1 MRNLILLVFLFCFSW
16 TSFAV
21 PQEDSIAD
29 SKEIIYDELKR
40 NPIDFNDSYLEELKQ
55 QDEFIYVEQDHG
67 ENWWSIFKNW
77 ISNLWNSFLDW
88 LFGDINASGF
98 WATLLQLLPYLVII
112 GVFIFI
118 VWLFIKLNPGKSL
131 MGTPIQ
137 GQAFLSDDEKII
149 QSENIES
156 LIEKAKENKDYRL
169 AVRYYFL
176 LILKNFIDK
185 NIIQYQMEKT
195 NEDYISEINNLQ
207 WQNEF
212 KSLAHVYDF
221 TWYGNFLIQ
230 ENGFFKVEKQFQN
243 LNAQLKSDTDG

>member
-1 MRNLILLVFLFCFSW
+1 MRNLILLIFLFCFSR

-29 SKEIIYDELKR
+29 SKEIIYDELER
-40 NPIDFNDSYLEELKQ
+40 SPIDFNDSYLEELKQ

-98 WATLLQLLPYLVII
+98 WAVLIELLPYLVMI
-112 GVFIFI
+112 GIFILI

-131 MGTPIQ
+131 MGSRDESSV
-137 GQAFLSDDEKII
+137 FLSEDEKII
-149 QSENIES
+149 QSQNIEH

-176 LILKNFIDK
+176 LILKRLIDRK
-185 NIIQYQMEKT
+185 VINYEMEKT
-195 NEDYISEINNLQ
+195 NEDYLSEITNAD
-207 WQNEF
+207 WKREF
-212 KSLAHVYDF
+212 TSLTHLYDF
-221 TWYGNFLIQ
+221 IWYGNFSIS
-230 ENGFFKVEKQFQN
+230 ENEFFKVEKHFQKMESE
-243 LNAQLKSDTDG
+243 LKIEENG